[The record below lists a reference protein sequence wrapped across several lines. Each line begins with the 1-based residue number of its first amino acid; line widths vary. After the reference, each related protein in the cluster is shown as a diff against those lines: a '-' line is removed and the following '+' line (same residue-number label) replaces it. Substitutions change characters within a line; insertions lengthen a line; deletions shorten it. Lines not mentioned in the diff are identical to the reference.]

1 MAKVLYIVYD
11 GLMEPLGM
19 SQSWQYLKVLSG
31 NHDIT
36 IISFEKKDNL
46 LNKYKLNALKKEVEE
61 CGVSWYS
68 LKYHKTPSILATLYD
83 VVRGILVTLFFVKKS
98 KIDFIHSRSYIPTL
112 IALIANKLLN
122 TRFIFDMRGFW
133 ADEQVDGGVWAKNS
147 FTYKIIK
154 RFERSFFLDASYI
167 ISLTNIGCSDVLSL
181 DYMKDI
187 KKKIT
192 VIPTCAN
199 LQLFHPEHTTTS
211 DYDEIDHKFILGY
224 VGSVGTFYLFDEV
237 LKSFNAL
244 LKVKNNSKLL
254 IINKGQH
261 DYIFDKILEA
271 GISSDH
277 IEIKSVEYDEVSA
290 EMNKMDA
297 GIFYI
302 KPAFSKRSSSPTK
315 FAEFLGCGKPCISNF
330 GVGDTESILEGEGVG
345 IVLKGF
351 SNNEHISAINKLLKL
366 VKDKNIQKR
375 CTHTAKKYFSLDS
388 GVKKYDSVYRDLT
401 NDV

>member
-61 CGVSWYS
+61 CGVSWYP

-147 FTYKIIK
+147 FIYKIIK

-167 ISLTNIGCSDVLSL
+167 I
-181 DYMKDI
+181 
-187 KKKIT
+187 
-192 VIPTCAN
+192 
-199 LQLFHPEHTTTS
+199 
-211 DYDEIDHKFILGY
+211 
-224 VGSVGTFYLFDEV
+224 
-237 LKSFNAL
+237 
-244 LKVKNNSKLL
+244 
-254 IINKGQH
+254 
-261 DYIFDKILEA
+261 
-271 GISSDH
+271 
-277 IEIKSVEYDEVSA
+277 
-290 EMNKMDA
+290 
-297 GIFYI
+297 
-302 KPAFSKRSSSPTK
+302 
-315 FAEFLGCGKPCISNF
+315 
-330 GVGDTESILEGEGVG
+330 
-345 IVLKGF
+345 
-351 SNNEHISAINKLLKL
+351 
-366 VKDKNIQKR
+366 
-375 CTHTAKKYFSLDS
+375 
-388 GVKKYDSVYRDLT
+388 
-401 NDV
+401 